1 MSRIISYKG
10 KMEDNTQD
18 KIFLATNNGLTGYT
32 INKFELMPK
41 DPEEDIR
48 STVKIYAV
56 EQSSISE
63 NIDFNESDLLAT
75 GIIRGGTGVGQ
86 PLTEMVV
93 FDNVKVNQNIFVTC
107 KGSSYTVPVNYYIEL
122 KESKLSLDEQSVATL
137 KNIRNNKSQ

>member
-10 KMEDNTQD
+10 KMNDNTKE
-18 KIFLATNNGLTGYT
+18 KIFLQTNDGLTGYQ
-32 INKFELMPK
+32 IHKFQLMPK

-48 STVKIYAV
+48 ATVKIY
-56 EQSSISE
+56 SIDQDTIDE
-63 NIDFNESDLLAT
+63 NIDFSDASLLAA

-86 PLTEMVV
+86 PLTEVTI
-93 FDNVKVNQNIFVTC
+93 FDNIKVNQNIFVTV

-137 KNIRNNKSQ
+137 KNIRNTGTD